1 MRSKLKYLL
10 SFLVLVVA
18 NSLIAQGPNAEMADV
33 MRADGK
39 IYVVVLVLGI
49 IFTGIVA
56 YLILIDRKLN
66 RLEKESKK

>member
-10 SFLVLVVA
+10 SFLVLLVA

-66 RLEKESKK
+66 RLEKEFKK